1 MSMGEINLR
10 AIGCLKD
17 FKLQP
22 FLDVANELMR
32 ADETIRALW
41 VLDNLPAY
49 QRDYVPPEVTA
60 LKREIQKRIATA
72 NFYAT
77 SKGYELM
84 APDDS
89 SFHMDKSLRGM
100 MLIKDIQNLNK
111 VGLTPHLVD
120 MASGEYWTPQMLSYK
135 NLSFTYYPLYVNHP
149 SHEHYRG
156 RYDGYLKE
164 KPDSSQP
171 VIFFAGEV
179 IEHLWKED
187 EIKYCMERDVG
198 LADIVHI
205 STPCYTFDTVC
216 KNWLEKNDI
225 GHLRAY
231 TPMEFTKTIADMF
244 PEYSVITLQSQ
255 ILHAR
260 GVLKTTRFDCIR
272 ETIDKNILE

>member
-1 MSMGEINLR
+1 MNKL
-10 AIGCLKD
+10 GCLD
-17 FKLQP
+17 NFKLQP

-32 ADETIRALW
+32 ADETTRALW

-49 QRDYVPPEVTA
+49 QRDHVPPEVTE

-77 SKGYELM
+77 SRGYELN

-111 VGLTPHLVD
+111 LGLFPHLVD
-120 MASGEYWTPQMLSYK
+120 MASGEYWTPQMLNNKGLHFSY
-135 NLSFTYYPLYVNHP
+135 FPLYVNHP
-149 SHEHYRG
+149 SHEHYHS
-156 RYDGYLKE
+156 RYMDHLRE
-164 KPDSSQP
+164 KPVEGQP

-231 TPMEFTKTIADMF
+231 TPMEFTKTVTEMF
-244 PEYSVITLQSQ
+244 PEYSVIALQSQ

-260 GVLKTTRFDCIR
+260 GVLKTTKFDSIR